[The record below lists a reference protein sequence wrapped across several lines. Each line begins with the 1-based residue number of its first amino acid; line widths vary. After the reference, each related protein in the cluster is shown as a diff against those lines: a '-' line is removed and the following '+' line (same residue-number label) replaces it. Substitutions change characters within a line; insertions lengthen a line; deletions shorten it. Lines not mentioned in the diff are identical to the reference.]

1 MVLFMIAVKMN
12 KICSIFVNGCA
23 YMQIRSFAIIASL
36 CRLHGSER
44 ADHAVLGSLG

>member
-1 MVLFMIAVKMN
+1 MIAVKMN

-36 CRLHGSER
+36 CRLHGSKR
-44 ADHAVLGSLG
+44 PGHDVLRSLG